1 MGEASPCLQPCPS
14 VTLDSIAT
22 LQNDSS
28 DRVQGKSSGHP
39 LCGASDAGPATPQLC
54 NHENATI
61 FQIMPKRNTKINLSF
76 PQCLIKQW
84 INNSIDKY
92 PNALQIC
99 DKEFNIKRKEAHN
112 IFFEKNQYTQNTE
125 TQTSKDDD
133 LLFKYIREIETA
145 DNINENAKIFQD
157 ISFLQLTYKLLCR
170 TKTINDLFVKGTY
183 ENLTFAKDLY
193 SPEKTLPNGF
203 IAYKLLRQT
212 VNFHLLVEGN
222 DDWAKIDYHFMVN
235 HTNKRFVLAD
245 NIKDKLIL
253 SLSPNL
259 CVGYSSNKQ
268 NGGRVSVFTHEIEDE
283 GFIVKL
289 NKSMLD
295 GGDKFVVFYQKSDL
309 GVV

>member
-1 MGEASPCLQPCPS
+1 M
-14 VTLDSIAT
+14 
-22 LQNDSS
+22 
-28 DRVQGKSSGHP
+28 R
-39 LCGASDAGPATPQLC
+39 
-54 NHENATI
+54 
-61 FQIMPKRNTKINLSF
+61 RNTKANHSF

-84 INNSIDKY
+84 INNSVDKY

-99 DKEFNIKRKEAHN
+99 DKELNVKRKEAHN
-112 IFFEKNQYTQNTE
+112 IFFENNQYTQNTE
-125 TQTSKDDD
+125 EQTSKDDNQ
-133 LLFKYIREIETA
+133 LFKYIKEIEA
-145 DNINENAKIFQD
+145 VDNINEKSKFFQN
-157 ISFLQLTYKLLCR
+157 IYFLQLTYKLLCR
-170 TKTINDLFVKGTY
+170 TKTINDLFVKETY

-203 IAYKLLRQT
+203 TAYKLLRQT

-235 HTNKRFVLAD
+235 RTNKRFVLAD

-289 NKSMLD
+289 NRNML
-295 GGDKFVVFYQKSDL
+295 GGCDKFVVFYRKSDL
-309 GVV
+309 GIN

>member
-1 MGEASPCLQPCPS
+1 M
-14 VTLDSIAT
+14 
-22 LQNDSS
+22 
-28 DRVQGKSSGHP
+28 R
-39 LCGASDAGPATPQLC
+39 
-54 NHENATI
+54 
-61 FQIMPKRNTKINLSF
+61 RNTKINHSF

-99 DKEFNIKRKEAHN
+99 DKELNFRRKEAHN

-145 DNINENAKIFQD
+145 DNINEKAKIFQD

-170 TKTINDLFVKGTY
+170 TKTINDLFVKETY
-183 ENLTFAKDLY
+183 ENLTFAKNLY

-203 IAYKLLRQT
+203 TAYKLLRQT

-235 HTNKRFVLAD
+235 RTDKRFVLAD

-259 CVGYSSNKQ
+259 CVGLSLNKQ
-268 NGGRVSVFTHEIEDE
+268 NAGKIAVITHEIEDE
-283 GFIVKL
+283 DFIVRL
-289 NKSMLD
+289 NKKMLE
-295 GGDKFVVFYQKSDL
+295 GCGKFAVFYQKSDL
-309 GVV
+309 EMV

>member
-1 MGEASPCLQPCPS
+1 M
-14 VTLDSIAT
+14 
-22 LQNDSS
+22 
-28 DRVQGKSSGHP
+28 R
-39 LCGASDAGPATPQLC
+39 
-54 NHENATI
+54 
-61 FQIMPKRNTKINLSF
+61 RNTKANHSF

-84 INNSIDKY
+84 INNSVDKY

-99 DKEFNIKRKEAHN
+99 DKELNVKRKEAHN
-112 IFFEKNQYTQNTE
+112 IFFENNQYTQNTE
-125 TQTSKDDD
+125 EQTSKDDNQ
-133 LLFKYIREIETA
+133 LFKYIKEIEA
-145 DNINENAKIFQD
+145 VDNINEKSKFFQN
-157 ISFLQLTYKLLCR
+157 IYFLQLTYKLLCR

-203 IAYKLLRQT
+203 TAYKLLRQT

-235 HTNKRFVLAD
+235 RTNKRFVLAD

-289 NKSMLD
+289 NRNML
-295 GGDKFVVFYQKSDL
+295 GGCDKFVVFYRKSDL
-309 GVV
+309 GIN

>member
-1 MGEASPCLQPCPS
+1 MGEASPCLQPRLRSVSLPKGRVFRPPPLLGAPPLKPRMLEPS
-14 VTLDSIAT
+14 RGNFCIT
-22 LQNDSS
+22 
-28 DRVQGKSSGHP
+28 
-39 LCGASDAGPATPQLC
+39 
-54 NHENATI
+54 TI
-61 FQIMPKRNTKINLSF
+61 FQNMRRNTKANHSF

-84 INNSIDKY
+84 INNSVDKY

-99 DKEFNIKRKEAHN
+99 DKELNFRRKEAHN

-125 TQTSKDDD
+125 TQTSKYDD
-133 LLFKYIREIETA
+133 LLLIYIREIETA
-145 DNINENAKIFQD
+145 DNINEKAKIFQD

-183 ENLTFAKDLY
+183 KNLTFAKDLY

-203 IAYKLLRQT
+203 TAYKLLRQT

-235 HTNKRFVLAD
+235 RTNKRFVLAD
-245 NIKDKLIL
+245 NIRDKLIL

-289 NKSMLD
+289 NRNML
-295 GGDKFVVFYQKSDL
+295 GGCDKFVVFYQKSDL
-309 GVV
+309 GIN